1 MQLHADA
8 RIPFPRETVFAAYRD
23 DITRLLPFLP
33 NVRAIEVKSRRDD
46 GLRVEMVN
54 EWRGGGDIPAA
65 VRAVLGES
73 VLSWTDYASWDGRT
87 FSCAWRTETQA
98 FGDAMKCQGQNE
110 FVEDGAGADHRLG
123 SRCARHRRSQD
134 PWGAWI
140 SCRHG
145 GSSGGGFSRLEDQAN
160 LLETAKGL
168 ERYLKKSPPRS

>member
-46 GLRVEMVN
+46 GSRVEMVN

-110 FVEDGAGADHRLG
+110 FVEDGAGATIVSVR
-123 SRCARHRRSQD
+123 
-134 PWGAWI
+134 GALDI
-140 SCRHG
+140 DGRKIRG
-145 GSSGGGFSRLEDQAN
+145 VPGFLAGTVGRAAEDFLASKIQAN

-168 ERYLKKSPPRS
+168 ERYLKESPPRS